1 MRVLAVDLGA
11 TSVRVAAVDLAAPTP
26 SMDVV
31 HRWPHQP
38 VPHGDGS
45 LRWDWDGIVAA
56 VETGLARG
64 LEQGPVASIG
74 IDGWAVDYGLLD
86 DEGRLLSTPYS
97 YRDGRTAGWRA
108 TAGRLGAERLY
119 TRTGIQLMP
128 INTVFQLAA
137 HDRAEL
143 DRASRLLL
151 LPDLLV
157 HHLTGHVAAERSN
170 ATTTALVDVRTG
182 DWDPELLADLGLE
195 LELFPSI
202 EPAGR
207 RAGTWRG
214 VPVHTVGSHDTASA
228 FVGIPGVPG
237 PGAAV
242 ISAGTWVL
250 VGAERP
256 EADTS
261 EAARSANFSNE
272 GGALGGVRFL
282 KNVMGFWMLERCRD
296 GWGDPPVTALLD
308 EAAAVTE
315 PVPLVDASDERFL
328 APDDMA
334 AEVRAAAGLPA
345 SAPRGAIVRCI
356 IESIVAGIVT
366 VTEEL
371 GTITG
376 TPRDELFVVGGG
388 ARIELLRALLV
399 DRTGLPVRVGSSEAA
414 ALGNA
419 VVQGL
424 ALGRFQDLAAARR
437 WLAGPTQETTGSVG
451 GQPSTREGAR

>member
-1 MRVLAVDLGA
+1 MQVLAVDLGA
-11 TSVRVAAVDLAAPTP
+11 TSVRVAAVGLDADTP
-26 SMDVV
+26 SVDVV

-38 VPHGDGS
+38 IPHDDGS

-56 VETGLARG
+56 VETGLERG
-64 LEQGPVASIG
+64 LERGPVASIG

-86 DEGRLLSTPYS
+86 DRGRLLSTPYS
-97 YRDGRTAGWRA
+97 YRDGRTSGWRA
-108 TAGRLGAERLY
+108 TADRLGADRLY

-137 HDRAEL
+137 HDPDEL
-143 DRASRLLL
+143 DRATRLLL

-182 DWDPELLADLGLE
+182 DWDPELVADLGLE
-195 LELFPSI
+195 LELFPPI

-207 RAGTWRG
+207 HVGTWRG

-261 EAARSANFSNE
+261 SAARAANFSNE

-296 GWGDPPVTALLD
+296 GWGDPPVTTLLE
-308 EAAAVTE
+308 EAAAVTQ
-315 PVPLVDASDERFL
+315 PVPIVDTGAERFL
-328 APDDMA
+328 SPDDME
-334 AEVRAAAGLPA
+334 AEVRGEAGLPA
-345 SAPRGAIVRCI
+345 DAPRGVVVRCI
-356 IESIVAGIVT
+356 VESIVAGIDDV
-366 VTEEL
+366 VEEL

-376 TPRDELFVVGGG
+376 TARDELFVVGGG
-388 ARIELLRALLV
+388 ARIELLRELLA
-399 DRTGLPVRVGSSEAA
+399 DRTGLPVRVGSPEAA

-424 ALGRFQDLAAARR
+424 ALGRFDDLPAARR
-437 WLAGPTQETTGSVG
+437 WLAGPSQDTTGSVDG
-451 GQPSTREGAR
+451 SPSTREGAR